1 MHPKYQGVIKLRKR
15 GKSYREIARI
25 VCVSK
30 SSVSQWCKN
39 LKLPIYAQK
48 ILEKKNNYPKELF
61 RKYNQL
67 KARKVQLENQKIK
80 KEATSE
86 IHPLSKYE
94 LLLVGATLYWGEGY
108 KSERSR
114 SKGVQ
119 LSNSDPYLV
128 ALFLRFLRE
137 IIGISEERLKVSIR
151 IHPNINSK
159 DAIKF
164 WSKVTKIPQE
174 CFRITHQ
181 ISRASKGKRPYNS
194 LPYGTL
200 DLRVN
205 SRRMFYQ
212 IKGWIEGLI
221 KQSVLN

>member
-1 MHPKYQGVIKLRKR
+1 
-15 GKSYREIARI
+15 
-25 VCVSK
+25 
-30 SSVSQWCKN
+30 

-61 RKYNQL
+61 RKYNKL

-80 KEATSE
+80 KEAASE

-151 IHPNINSK
+151 VHPNINEK
-159 DAIKF
+159 EVVKF
-164 WSKVTKIPQE
+164 WSEVTAVPRE
-174 CFRITHQ
+174 RFRITRQ
-181 ISRASKGKRPYNS
+181 ISRASEGKRPRNS

-205 SRRMFYQ
+205 SRQKFYQ
-212 IKGWIEGLI
+212 IKGWIEGLL
-221 KQSVLN
+221 KQTVLN

>member
-25 VCVSK
+25 ACVSK

-61 RKYNQL
+61 RKYNKL

-80 KEATSE
+80 KEAASE

-108 KSERSR
+108 KSERLR

-151 IHPNINSK
+151 VHPNINEK
-159 DAIKF
+159 EVVKF
-164 WSKVTKIPQE
+164 WSEVTAVPRE
-174 CFRITHQ
+174 RFRITRQ
-181 ISRASKGKRPYNS
+181 ISRASEGKRPRNS

-205 SRRMFYQ
+205 SRQKFYQ
-212 IKGWIEGLI
+212 IKGWIEGLL
-221 KQSVLN
+221 KQTVLN